1 MKTFLLS
8 FFLMTLPV
16 CQAMAQSFSAAELSE
31 SLSRTLESKLLET
44 QSQRSKDRNDSLCT
58 LSVKTFSHPY
68 KTAGERKKAD
78 EFIRRVLQLYD
89 RCQEQADYSYSMAK
103 ALDYPTS
110 DEALILAKIFYAD
123 DANPFMVG
131 GVGHSFALLTYTNR
145 QNPIYRRVEGI
156 EWWLDTTKVKKQ
168 TVCFRVFSVSG
179 RKSADAWQA
188 NVSTD
193 RTDGTTGDVQEKQL
207 AAQLLLKERESLQQE
222 QLLKEIEGLGK
233 MYRGVDDEFD
243 RAVAQTMFTA
253 IENYLELHTIDKQS
267 PKSEALKKLFHVLDK
282 CPYCCAEL
290 TSPDGTKQIISF
302 GKLAE
307 IFDSLDAL
315 CHSFADFDSLRKNG
329 LGDRAKV
336 FLYQIYLNKHVD
348 VSE

>member
-1 MKTFLLS
+1 MKTFILS

-16 CQAMAQSFSAAELSE
+16 CQTMAQSFSAAELSE
-31 SLSRTLESKLLET
+31 SLSQTLEAQLLET
-44 QSQRSKDRNDSLCT
+44 QSQRGKDRNDSIWT
-58 LSVKTFSHPY
+58 FAVKTFAHPY
-68 KTAGERKKAD
+68 KTAHDRKKVD
-78 EFIRRVLQLYD
+78 EFIRCMQQLYD

-103 ALDYPTS
+103 TLDTPPS
-110 DEALILAKIFYAD
+110 DEALVLAKIFYAD

-156 EWWLDTTKVKKQ
+156 EWWLDTTKVKKPR
-168 TVCFRVFSVSG
+168 TCFRVISVSG

-188 NVSTD
+188 NASG
-193 RTDGTTGDVQEKQL
+193 RTEDVQEKRQ
-207 AAQLLLKERESLQQE
+207 AAELLMKERDSLQQE

-233 MYRGVDDEFD
+233 MYHGGDNEFN

-253 IENYLELHTIDKQS
+253 IEDYLKLYTDSVE
-267 PKSEALKKLFHVLDK
+267 LKKLFCVLDK
-282 CPYCCAEL
+282 NPYCSAEL

-307 IFDSLDAL
+307 IFDSLDVF
-315 CHSFADFDSLRKNG
+315 CHSYEGFDSLSKKK
-329 LGDRAKV
+329 LGNRAKV

>member
-1 MKTFLLS
+1 MKTFILS
-8 FFLMTLPV
+8 FLLMTLPV
-16 CQAMAQSFSAAELSE
+16 CHTMAQSFSAAELSE
-31 SLSRTLESKLLET
+31 SLSQTLEAQLLET
-44 QSQRSKDRNDSLCT
+44 QSQRGKDRNDSIWT
-58 LSVKTFSHPY
+58 FAVKTFAHPY
-68 KTAGERKKAD
+68 KTAHDRKKVD
-78 EFIRRVLQLYD
+78 EFIRCMQQLYD
-89 RCQEQADYSYSMAK
+89 RCQEQADYSYSMGK
-103 ALDYPTS
+103 ALDNPPS
-110 DEALILAKIFYAD
+110 DEALILTKIFYAD

-145 QNPIYRRVEGI
+145 RNPIYRRVEGI
-156 EWWLDTTKVKKQ
+156 EWWLDTTKMKKQ

-193 RTDGTTGDVQEKQL
+193 RTDGTTGDVQEKQQ
-207 AAQLLLKERESLQQE
+207 AAQLLLIEREILQQE

-233 MYRGVDDEFD
+233 MYHGGDNEFN

-253 IENYLELHTIDKQS
+253 IEDYLKLYTDGVE
-267 PKSEALKKLFHVLDK
+267 LKKLFCVLDK
-282 CPYCCAEL
+282 NPYCSAEL

-307 IFDSLDAL
+307 IFDSLDVF
-315 CHSFADFDSLRKNG
+315 CHSYEGFDSLSKKK
-329 LGDRAKV
+329 LGNRAKV